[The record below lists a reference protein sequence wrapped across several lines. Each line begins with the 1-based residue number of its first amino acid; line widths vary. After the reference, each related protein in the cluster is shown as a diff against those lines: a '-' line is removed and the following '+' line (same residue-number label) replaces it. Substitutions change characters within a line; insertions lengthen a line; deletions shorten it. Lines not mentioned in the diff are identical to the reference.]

1 MLILNLDDSCGAWNL
16 IATVLLVLLLED
28 RFLGSKSGKSNS
40 KHPSMKLTGLVGGL
54 HGVSPIVVGNRI
66 DPSSDVLDILSL
78 VEKSWMGVAPPLMLA
93 MRDVDGLVLLEDGLS
108 RRFFLMD
115 GPDIMDGCEDVVGM
129 NDDSLSIS

>member
-16 IATVLLVLLLED
+16 IANVLLVLLLLED
-28 RFLGSKSGKSNS
+28 KLLGSKSGRSNS

-54 HGVSPIVVGNRI
+54 HGISPIVVGNRI

-93 MRDVDGLVLLEDGLS
+93 MRDVDGLVLDGFS

-115 GPDIMDGCEDVVGM
+115 GPDMMDGCEDVVGM
-129 NDDSLSIS
+129 NDSLSMS